1 MKKIFTL
8 AVAAMTAMCAF
19 AQDYTQSVGLVVGS
33 LNGASYKYFISEEL
47 AIQADLGIGVMATG
61 GSSVSTANKTLEG
74 KSDKTKSVTK
84 MDVSLWTLQVAPNF
98 IWQKDLTTF
107 DWGKLDY
114 FVGGG
119 LTLGYA
125 KFIKGEL
132 VSSKNY
138 KDGKEINSTEYRRGD
153 ATFIGTDE
161 GFNQSYGKF
170 GINAIAGV
178 ELALTGAP
186 ITIGLDFRPGYGL
199 LFTGDNEDTKEE
211 KEDVKSMGGKMT
223 TSNTFSFFDWTLA
236 ATVRYTF

>member
-61 GSSVSTANKTLEG
+61 GSFTEVGEITMFGET
-74 KSDKTKSVTK
+74 TKEKFVQNLNA
-84 MDVSLWTLQVAPNF
+84 SLWTLQIAPNF
-98 IWQKDLTTF
+98 IWQKNITSF
-107 DWGKLDY
+107 DWGKLDF

-125 KFIKGEL
+125 KFTKGEATE
-132 VSSKNY
+132 Y
-138 KDGKEINSTEYRRGD
+138 KQYEDGKEVGSGKYTIKPQLSGED
-153 ATFIGTDE
+153 CDK
-161 GFNQSYGKF
+161 SYGKF

-178 ELALTGAP
+178 ELALTSAP

-199 LFTGDNEDTKEE
+199 MFSGKETEEEDL
-211 KEDVKSMGGKMT
+211 GYYGKISA
-223 TSNTFSFFDWTLA
+223 TSSGTYNFFDWTLA

>member
-1 MKKIFTL
+1 MKKILLL

-61 GSSVSTANKTLEG
+61 GSVTALSEMGFVGQT
-74 KSDKTKSVTK
+74 TKSKYVNK
-84 MDVSLWTLQVAPNF
+84 LNASLWTLQVAPNF
-98 IWQKDLTTF
+98 IWQKNITSM
-107 DWGKLDY
+107 DWGKLDF

-125 KFIKGEL
+125 KFTEGEATEYEL
-132 VSSKNY
+132 Y
-138 KDGKEINSTEYRRGD
+138 EDGKKIDSGKYIVKPQLD
-153 ATFIGTDE
+153 AEECDE
-161 GFNQSYGKF
+161 DFGKF
-170 GINAIAGV
+170 GINAIAGL
-178 ELALTGAP
+178 ELALTDAP

-199 LFTGDNEDTKEE
+199 MFSGEE
-211 KEDVKSMGGKMT
+211 KDEINAGYGVKIT
-223 TSNTFSFFDWTLA
+223 RTSSSTFSFFDWTLA

>member
-47 AIQADLGIGVMATG
+47 AIQADLGFGVMATG
-61 GSSVSTANKTLEG
+61 GSLVENVESTATYRDETEKVKTVNKLNA
-74 KSDKTKSVTK
+74 
-84 MDVSLWTLQVAPNF
+84 SLWTLQVAPNF

-107 DWGKLDY
+107 DWGKLDF

-125 KFIKGEL
+125 KFTKGEATEYEL
-132 VSSKNY
+132 Y
-138 KDGKEINSTEYRRGD
+138 EDGKKIDSGKYIVKPQLD
-153 ATFIGTDE
+153 AEDCDKDF
-161 GFNQSYGKF
+161 GKF
-170 GINAIAGV
+170 GINAIAGL
-178 ELALTGAP
+178 ELALTDAP

-199 LFTGDNEDTKEE
+199 MFSGKETIE
-211 KEDVKSMGGKMT
+211 REFAYIGT
-223 TSNTFSFFDWTLA
+223 ETSSYTNTYSFFDWTLA

>member
-61 GSSVSTANKTLEG
+61 GSLVDNLEKNVFG
-74 KSDKTKSVTK
+74 EVTKSKTVQK
-84 MDVSLWTLQVAPNF
+84 LNASLWTLQVAPNF

-107 DWGKLDY
+107 DWGKLDF

-125 KFIKGEL
+125 KFTKGEATE
-132 VSSKNY
+132 Y
-138 KDGKEINSTEYRRGD
+138 KHYEEGKEVESGKYKIKPQLSAEACEDN
-153 ATFIGTDE
+153 F
-161 GFNQSYGKF
+161 GKF

-178 ELALTGAP
+178 ELALTSAP

-199 LFTGDNEDTKEE
+199 MFSGKEKDS
-211 KEDVKSMGGKMT
+211 KETYMGT
-223 TSNTFSFFDWTLA
+223 VSASATRNYSFFDWTLA